1 MSSILNNNLI
11 DYLNNNPN
19 IEPAESFSDCVYVEW
34 NGLIIIL
41 DNTLQYLDFTDLC
54 ITFKTSKTKTGK
66 SSWKSLFH
74 THFEK
79 SGFYNRHPEL
89 FKDIDGHKFIHKSLI
104 QSACHGIANGIGD
117 EWFLGFPINLD
128 SSGECWI
135 YLIYIPGLDC
145 FKFGKADD
153 SSTRFTNYIG
163 ELNKHDKKVAEQGI
177 VILLVLKV
185 RNMSFSEDTIGKA
198 FDEAKFELRNNTA
211 EYYHVPF
218 LEGES
223 EIKRARRVKNELT
236 AALMIKELDLDWDKD
251 DNVKEYELYENH
263 KLPKK

>member
-1 MSSILNNNLI
+1 MSSILNENLI
-11 DYLNNNPN
+11 DYLNNHDIKP
-19 IEPAESFSDCVYVEW
+19 IERYAEIVYVEW
-34 NGLIIIL
+34 NGLTIIL
-41 DNTLQYLDFTDLC
+41 DSTLEFLDFTDLC
-54 ITFKTSKTKTGK
+54 TTFKTSKTKTGK

-79 SGFYNRHPEL
+79 SCFYKRHPEL

-128 SSGECWI
+128 SSGEGWI

-163 ELNKHDKKVAEQGI
+163 ELNKHDKKVAEKGI

-198 FDEAKFELRNNTA
+198 FDEAKFEKRNNTS
-211 EYYHVPF
+211 EYYHVP
-218 LEGES
+218 LDEGES
-223 EIKRARRVKNELT
+223 ESDRANYVKDIVIDAISDED
-236 AALMIKELDLDWDKD
+236 MDLDWDKD
-251 DNVKEYELYENH
+251 GNCKEYELYENH
-263 KLPKK
+263 KLRKK